1 MKEYF
6 KKIEN
11 KLRDHIKIE
20 DLTVVDNAHLHTK
33 HKSFLPG
40 KLHLHIKIK
49 SNYLKSMDQITA
61 QRLIMKV
68 LEEDLKKTI
77 HALEISIDK

>member
-1 MKEYF
+1 
-6 KKIEN
+6 
-11 KLRDHIKIE
+11 
-20 DLTVVDNAHLHTK
+20 
-33 HKSFLPG
+33 
-40 KLHLHIKIK
+40 
-49 SNYLKSMDQITA
+49 MDQITA